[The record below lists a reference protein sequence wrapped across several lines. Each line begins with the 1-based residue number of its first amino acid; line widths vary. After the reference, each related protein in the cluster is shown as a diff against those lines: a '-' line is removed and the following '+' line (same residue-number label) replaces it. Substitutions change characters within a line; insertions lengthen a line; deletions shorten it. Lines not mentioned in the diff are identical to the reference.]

1 MGWAARTHWRAP
13 AAIVASALL
22 LQGCELAVIGAAGT
36 AAYSIA
42 EDRRPSGTQ
51 FDDRTIAPRAESRV
65 YDRFRSKVHVTATS
79 FNRAVLLTGEVPDEA
94 TRQEIT
100 RIVLGVPGVRSVTNE
115 MQVSVP
121 TASGARLNDEYI
133 TVKVKGRIMGS
144 SKVSPMHARAVVEDG
159 VVYLL
164 GLVTQD
170 EADEAVD
177 LARTTDGV
185 RKVVTIFE
193 YCRPTEEPCRPAP
206 APKEPWN
213 SRARLPGSGS

>member
-1 MGWAARTHWRAP
+1 
-13 AAIVASALL
+13 

-42 EDRRPSGTQ
+42 EDRRASGTQ
-51 FDDRTIAPRAESRV
+51 FDDRTIPPRAESRV
-65 YDRFRSKVHVTATS
+65 YDRFKGKVHVTATS

-94 TRQEIT
+94 TRQEIS
-100 RIVLGVPGVRSVTNE
+100 RIVLGIAGVRSVTNE
-115 MQVSVP
+115 MQISAP
-121 TASGARLNDEYI
+121 TASSVRLNDEYI
-133 TVKVKGRIMGS
+133 TVQVKGRIMGS
-144 SKVSPMHARAVVEDG
+144 SKVSAMHARTVVEDG

-164 GLVTQD
+164 GLVTQE
-170 EADEAVD
+170 EANEAVE

-193 YCRPTEEPCRPAP
+193 YCKPTDEPCRPAP
-206 APKEPWN
+206 VAKEPWN